1 MLRDFRRTRHFQLCL
16 SSVCK
21 AEALWKRWCFQ
32 SVLENSVMPMHC
44 CKGLLWWN
52 TWSDSCWRAMKTSS
66 KSGWHHHKYRNL
78 CGYVKCYLL
87 FVPGRRFC
95 EVHHREELEMC
106 WGEAMSQHSLNIHC
120 RESCLRKWV
129 LGLFQGS
136 SILQW
141 PQAFTLLKFP
151 TFTFEGTDGEHG
163 KFLIFCPFKW
173 NLRWFKT
180 SPLFLIK
187 TLDH

>member
-1 MLRDFRRTRHFQLCL
+1 MGCMGFTWSNQEGNLVIHAGVAYRKGYICSHIYMLRDFRRTRHFQLCL

-32 SVLENSVMPMHC
+32 SVLENSVTPIHC

-95 EVHHREELEMC
+95 FVKFIPVKSWRC
-106 WGEAMSQHSLNIHC
+106 AGEKPC
-120 RESCLRKWV
+120 
-129 LGLFQGS
+129 S
-136 SILQW
+136 S
-141 PQAFTLLKFP
+141 TL
-151 TFTFEGTDGEHG
+151 
-163 KFLIFCPFKW
+163 
-173 NLRWFKT
+173 
-180 SPLFLIK
+180 
-187 TLDH
+187 